1 MNRRKGVIGRSVW
14 PLSSRLDT
22 EALAMGFDVR
32 VFDPFCTVW
41 NDFVI
46 QDESTQVVVI
56 FDSRRHRKQQY

>member
-46 QDESTQVVVI
+46 LL
-56 FDSRRHRKQQY
+56 R